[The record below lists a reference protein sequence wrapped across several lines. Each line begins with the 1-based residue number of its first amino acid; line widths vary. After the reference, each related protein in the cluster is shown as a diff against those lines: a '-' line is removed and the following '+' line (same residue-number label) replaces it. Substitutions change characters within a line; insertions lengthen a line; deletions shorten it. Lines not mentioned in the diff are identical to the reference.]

1 MNIRTQKYNV
11 AGHDFSISMPQ
22 ETPLWNMLSNYGPFL
37 KENNCCDT
45 SSSEAEI
52 FSLKVSVI
60 ANISE
65 LPFSMED
72 IVKSTDIDNDITFIR
87 HLLLNSGHSV
97 FILSIS
103 KENLGDAGFLVMSPH
118 SPSVDLYI
126 PDGSTDNLPL
136 LKHNIF
142 VINNS
147 LMLLF
152 AYFTATRSTLLIH
165 ASVAVNGRYAQVF
178 LGRSGTGKSTHT
190 RLWLENIPGTWL
202 LNDDNPA
209 LRIMPDGNVLAF
221 GTPWSGKTPCYK
233 NSSAILHGIVR
244 LSQAPHNCISR
255 LTGIRA
261 YAALSPSASAVK
273 WEKYSADG
281 IHSTITDII
290 TKVPVFH
297 LECLPDSDA
306 AQLCHDTLY
315 NPQ

>member
-1 MNIRTQKYNV
+1 MNTRTQKYNV
-11 AGHDFSISMPQ
+11 AGHDFSISMPC
-22 ETPLWNMLSNYGPFL
+22 ETPLWNMLSNYVPFI
-37 KENNCCDT
+37 NDSNTTDA
-45 SSSEAEI
+45 SSSSDEI
-52 FSLKVSVI
+52 FSLKVSVLD
-60 ANISE
+60 SKSQ

-72 IVKSTDIDNDITFIR
+72 TVRSTDIDNDITFIR
-87 HLLLNSGHSV
+87 HLLLKSGQNV
-97 FILSIS
+97 FILSIT
-103 KENLGDAGFLVMSPH
+103 KENLGDAGFLVMTPH
-118 SPSVDLYI
+118 SSSAHLFI
-126 PDGSTDNLPL
+126 PAGSPDNLSL

-152 AYFTATRSTLLIH
+152 AYFSATHSTILIH

-255 LTGIRA
+255 LTGLKA

-273 WEKYSADG
+273 WEKDSADG
-281 IHSTITDII
+281 IHSTITGII

-297 LECLPDSDA
+297 LECLPDSGA

-315 NPQ
+315 THQ

>member
-11 AGHDFSISMPQ
+11 AGHDFSISMPHD
-22 ETPLWNMLSNYGPFL
+22 TPLWNMLPNYRPFVKEDNGP
-37 KENNCCDT
+37 DT
-45 SSSEAEI
+45 PSSDDEI
-52 FSLKVSVI
+52 FSLRVS
-60 ANISE
+60 AMTTISQ
-65 LPFSMED
+65 LPFKMED
-72 IVKSTDIDNDITFIR
+72 TVKSTDIDNDITFIR
-87 HLLLNSGHSV
+87 HLLLKSGHNV
-97 FILSIS
+97 FILSLR
-103 KENLGDAGFLVMSPH
+103 KENLGEAGYLVMSPH

-126 PDGSTDNLPL
+126 PYGSPDNIPL

-165 ASVAVNGRYAQVF
+165 ASVAVNGQYAQVF

-209 LRIMPDGNVLAF
+209 LRIMPDGNILAF

-255 LTGIRA
+255 LTGLKA

-273 WEKYSADG
+273 WEKDSADG
-281 IHSTITDII
+281 IHTTITGII
-290 TKVPVFH
+290 TNVPVFH

-306 AQLCHDTLY
+306 AQLCHNTLY
-315 NPQ
+315 SHQ